1 MVVIHGFEQ
10 LQKQVIPEL
19 NTTAI
24 LYRHV
29 QSGASMLSLENQD
42 ENKVFG
48 ITFRTPPG
56 DSTGVAHIMEHS
68 VLCGSQKYP
77 LKEPFIE
84 LVKGSL
90 KTFVNAFTFPDKTC
104 YPVAS
109 QNLQDFYHL
118 IDVYVD
124 AVFHPLIPPETLQQ
138 EGWHLELDELDA
150 PLNYKG
156 VVFNEMKGAYSNP
169 DDVLQDAARMSL
181 FPDTPYGVD
190 SGGDPRHI
198 PELTYDQFKTF
209 HEKFYHPANARIFF
223 YGNDDPDERLRRMD
237 RYLSGFEKIQVDS
250 AIPLQAGFSEPR
262 RMEIAYDPGE
272 DADQM
277 KGMLVMNWLL
287 PEIRDPELLLA
298 MDILVHILVGTS
310 ASPLRKTLIDSGYGE
325 DLAGVGLEA
334 DLRQAYFSVGLKG
347 MPADS
352 SGKLISAEQVEALIQ
367 NTLQKLASEGIDVDT
382 VAASLNT
389 VEFQLRENNTGSFP
403 QGLLLMLRSLTSWLY
418 DHDPILPLAFESPL
432 AAIKKQVEFGN
443 HFFEGLIERFLLGN
457 QHQTVVILK
466 PEQGLQKLRD
476 DEEKEKLAQI
486 RAGMSQEALVKVI
499 EQTRKLKELQELPDP
514 PEMLARIPTL
524 KLEDLDR
531 ENKRIP
537 LEVAEIAG
545 SQVFY
550 HDLFTNGILYLDL
563 GFDLHTLPQDL
574 LPFVPLF
581 GRALLEMGTE
591 REDYV
596 RLSQRIGRSTGGIW
610 PASFTSSIRGTD
622 HGAMRLF
629 LRSKATVGQAGEL
642 AAILQDILLSA
653 RLDNQERFLQIVLE
667 EKASA
672 EAMLTPE
679 GHSVVN
685 TRLRSLFNEAD
696 WAAEQMGG
704 IEQLFHLRGLV
715 KRINENWPQVQE
727 RLEEVRKI
735 LLNRQSM
742 IVNVTLDAANWAGIK
757 PLLADYLAQIPS
769 TEPSAAV
776 WQPTRA
782 SNFEGLIIPA
792 QVNFVGKGANLY
804 DLGYA
809 PDGSIDVINNYL
821 RTTWLWERVRVQG
834 GAYGGFCVFNHRSGV
849 FTYLSYRDPNLLK
862 TLENY
867 DLSANFLSQIEMN
880 PDELTKSIIG
890 AIGAMDAYQL
900 PDAKGYTSTL
910 RYLAGNTD
918 ESRQLWREQILS
930 TTSADFRSLGE
941 ALQRL
946 NESGYVVVLGSQ
958 EALSKAN
965 SERNNWLDIKKVL

>member
-1 MVVIHGFEQ
+1 MVIIHGFERQ
-10 LQKQVIPEL
+10 QEQEIPEL
-19 NTTAI
+19 NTRAT
-24 LYRHV
+24 LYRHI
-29 QSGASMLSLENQD
+29 QSGAALLSLENQD

-48 ITFRTPPG
+48 ITFRTPPA
-56 DSTGVAHIMEHS
+56 DSTGIAHIMEHS

-109 QNLQDFYHL
+109 QNVQDFYNL

-138 EGWHLELDELDA
+138 EGWHLELDDLNA
-150 PLNYKG
+150 PLNFKG

-198 PELTYDQFKTF
+198 PDLTYHQFKSF
-209 HEKFYHPANARIFF
+209 HEKFYHPSNARIFF
-223 YGNDDPDERLRRMD
+223 YGNDDPEERLRRMD
-237 RYLSGFEKIQVDS
+237 GYLRDFTKIQVDS
-250 AIPLQAGFSEPR
+250 EIPLQARFSEPR

-272 DADQM
+272 DLDDM
-277 KGMLVMNWLL
+277 KGMLVINWLL
-287 PEIRDPELLLA
+287 PEIKDPEMKLA
-298 MDILVHILVGTS
+298 LDILAHILVGTP
-310 ASPLRKTLIDSGYGE
+310 ASPLRKALIDSGYGE
-325 DLAGVGLEA
+325 DIAGVGLES
-334 DLRQAYFSVGLKG
+334 DLRQAYFSIGLKG
-347 MPADS
+347 IPADP
-352 SGKLISAEQVEALIQ
+352 SGKLTSAQQVEALIQ
-367 NTLQKLASEGIDVDT
+367 NTLQELAGEGIDPDT

-418 DHDPILPLAFESPL
+418 DGDPILPLAFESPL
-432 AAIKKQVEFGN
+432 AAIKNQVRVGDR
-443 HFFEGLIERFLLGN
+443 FFEGLISRFLLGN
-457 QHQTVVILK
+457 PHHTIVSLK
-466 PEQGLQKLRD
+466 PEHGLQKQR
-476 DEEKEKLAQI
+476 DEEESDRLAQI
-486 RAGMSQEALVKVI
+486 RAGMSQPALAEAL
-499 EQTRKLKELQELPDP
+499 EQNRKLKAIQERPDS
-514 PEMLARIPTL
+514 PEMLSRIPVL
-524 KLEDLDR
+524 KLDDLDR

-537 LEVAEIAG
+537 LEVMGIAD
-545 SQVFY
+545 SQVLY

-581 GRALLEMGTE
+581 GRALLEMGTQ

-596 RLSQRIGRSTGGIW
+596 RLSQRIGASTGGIW

-622 HGAMRLF
+622 RGAARLF
-629 LRSKATVGQAGEL
+629 LRSKATIGQASAL
-642 AAILQDILLSA
+642 TAILQDILLTG
-653 RLDNQERFLQIVLE
+653 RLDNQERFLQIALE
-667 EKASA
+667 DKASA
-672 EAMLTPE
+672 ESMLTPA

-704 IEQLFHLRGLV
+704 IEQLFHLRRLV
-715 KRINENWPQVQE
+715 KQINENWSDVQE
-727 RLEEVRKI
+727 RLEQVRKI

-742 IVNVTLDAANWAGIK
+742 IVNVTLDAANWAGFK
-757 PLLADYLAQIPS
+757 PLLTDFLAEIPS
-769 TEPSAAV
+769 TNTSAAA
-776 WQPTRA
+776 WQPVHD
-782 SNFEGLIIPA
+782 SNFEGLAIPA
-792 QVNFVGKGANLY
+792 QVNYVGKGANLY
-804 DLGYA
+804 DLGYI
-809 PDGSIDVINNYL
+809 PDGSIDVIKVYL

-834 GAYGGFCVFNHRSGV
+834 GAYGGFCAFNHRSGV

-867 DLSANFLSQIEMN
+867 DLTANFLSQLEMN

-890 AIGAMDAYQL
+890 AIGEMDAYQL
-900 PDAKGYTSTL
+900 PDAKGHSSTL
-910 RYLAGNTD
+910 RYLAGDTN
-918 ESRQLWREQILS
+918 ESRQIWREQILS
-930 TTSADFRSLGE
+930 TTSADFRSFGDV
-941 ALQRL
+941 LQRL
-946 NESGYVVVLGSQ
+946 NETGFVVVMGSQ